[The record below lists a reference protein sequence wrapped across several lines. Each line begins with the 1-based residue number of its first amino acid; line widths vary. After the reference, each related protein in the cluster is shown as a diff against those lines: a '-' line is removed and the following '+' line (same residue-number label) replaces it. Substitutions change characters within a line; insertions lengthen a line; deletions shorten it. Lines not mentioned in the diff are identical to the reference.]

1 MGCVTTKPTRKS
13 IRFSLDMISPSS
25 CSQSP
30 LRLRKPARLSMKRMI
45 LGASLVVVTAST
57 AHALIGETE
66 SQLTKRYGD
75 SLGDI
80 PTEAFGSVRGFM
92 ATGYVV
98 GIAIIDGVSSMEMF
112 SKNNRSEMTPTEIE
126 ALLKANGPGDWIS
139 ESISKPNWKR
149 WRRVD
154 GTLVGLYDA
163 KRHFLYISSK
173 SFYDAQ
179 GAKLEKQ
186 SHTE

>member
-1 MGCVTTKPTRKS
+1 
-13 IRFSLDMISPSS
+13 
-25 CSQSP
+25 
-30 LRLRKPARLSMKRMI
+30 MKRMI

-57 AHALIGETE
+57 GHALIGETE

-126 ALLKANGPGDWIS
+126 TLLKAKWP
-139 ESISKPNWKR
+139 R
-149 WRRVD
+149 
-154 GTLVGLYDA
+154 
-163 KRHFLYISSK
+163 
-173 SFYDAQ
+173 
-179 GAKLEKQ
+179 
-186 SHTE
+186 

>member
-1 MGCVTTKPTRKS
+1 
-13 IRFSLDMISPSS
+13 
-25 CSQSP
+25 
-30 LRLRKPARLSMKRMI
+30 MKRMI

-80 PTEAFGSVRGFM
+80 PTEAFGSVRSFM

-112 SKNNRSEMTPTEIE
+112 SKNNRSEMTQPR
-126 ALLKANGPGDWIS
+126 
-139 ESISKPNWKR
+139 SKR
-149 WRRVD
+149 
-154 GTLVGLYDA
+154 
-163 KRHFLYISSK
+163 F
-173 SFYDAQ
+173 
-179 GAKLEKQ
+179 
-186 SHTE
+186 

>member
-1 MGCVTTKPTRKS
+1 
-13 IRFSLDMISPSS
+13 
-25 CSQSP
+25 
-30 LRLRKPARLSMKRMI
+30 MI

-126 ALLKANGPGDWIS
+126 TLLKANGPGDWIS

-154 GTLVGLYDA
+154 DTLVGLYDA

-173 SFYDAQ
+173 PFYDAQ
-179 GAKLEKQ
+179 GAKLEKTIPYRIASSRPSRRLTTRSSEQ
-186 SHTE
+186 LPRATRLAAPGVAHLCLVR

>member
-1 MGCVTTKPTRKS
+1 
-13 IRFSLDMISPSS
+13 
-25 CSQSP
+25 
-30 LRLRKPARLSMKRMI
+30 MKRMI

-126 ALLKANGPGDWIS
+126 TLLKANGPGDWIS

-179 GAKLEKQ
+179 GVKLEKQ